1 MTLSPIDL
9 PDDGMRLIER
19 GHIGQ
24 YGYTVQAN
32 HGLVARVVA
41 ERRMKDLIWK
51 ANGGFT
57 RRFMEWPLT
66 TQEG

>member
-41 ERRMKDLIWK
+41 ERRMRQAIREV
-51 ANGGFT
+51 NQ
-57 RRFMEWPLT
+57 RRF
-66 TQEG
+66 G